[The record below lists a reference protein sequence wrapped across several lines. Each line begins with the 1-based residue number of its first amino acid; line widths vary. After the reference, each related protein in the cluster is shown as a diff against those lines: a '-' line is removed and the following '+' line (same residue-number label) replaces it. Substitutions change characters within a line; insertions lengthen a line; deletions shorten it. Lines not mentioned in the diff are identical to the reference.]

1 MPRLMAS
8 RGAKRR
14 VPGWTRATV
23 VLLSLS
29 RDSWLG
35 QRKGDT
41 LVIQIIHRLVDCA
54 VECIAVGEGLMGE
67 MVRLEIMPDDF
78 DVVQLRRILGQPLDG
93 EPVSTGGQRRQRK
106 SAGMDRTIVL
116 DQHDRFDR
124 LSGPGT
130 IKPVELVE
138 MGDKVAA
145 SLGRAGVDDELARD
159 VIKRA

>member
-1 MPRLMAS
+1 MTGAQPPRARGHDDPS
-8 RGAKRR
+8 RS
-14 VPGWTRATV
+14 P
-23 VLLSLS
+23 LYLS

-41 LVIQIIHRLVDCA
+41 LVIQIIYRLVDCA

-106 SAGMDRTIVL
+106 SAGMDRAIVL

-130 IKPVELVE
+130 IKPVELLE